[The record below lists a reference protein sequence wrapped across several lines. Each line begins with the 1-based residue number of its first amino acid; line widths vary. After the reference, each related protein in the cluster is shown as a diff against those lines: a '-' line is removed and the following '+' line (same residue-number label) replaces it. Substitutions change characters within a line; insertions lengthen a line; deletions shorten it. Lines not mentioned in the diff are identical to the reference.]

1 VKGVRDRHDGTR
13 RNPWNEFECGNHYAR
28 SMASY
33 ALLLALSGYQYSAPA
48 GKLTFAPQVHADD
61 FACFFTTAT
70 GWGLYRQRPG
80 EASLE
85 VRSGHVMLRSLNAPT
100 IAPGAQAVLAGQELQ
115 ATTEAGTAAF
125 AAPVRVEAG
134 QTLTLAS
141 RT

>member
-13 RNPWNEFECGNHYAR
+13 RNPWNEFECGNHYSR

-33 ALLLALSGYQYSAPA
+33 ALLLALSGYQYSAPE
-48 GKLTFAPQVHADD
+48 GKLAFAPRVHADD

-85 VRSGHVMLRSLNAPT
+85 VRAGHVMLRSFETPT
-100 IAPGAQAVLAGQELQ
+100 VGSGAGASRDGQSLPSTVEG
-115 ATTEAGTAAF
+115 TTVAF
-125 AAPVRVEAG
+125 AEPVRIDAG
-134 QTLTLAS
+134 QTLMLAT